1 MRLLLT
7 TQDFPP
13 DVGGTQTYA
22 AEVVA
27 GLVDAGHAVTVVC
40 PERPGASAT
49 DAGRAYRVVRIKA
62 SYDAFPFKAFTTVRR
77 LLSRNAFDGAYAISW
92 SAVVPIWLAART
104 GRTVPVALAVHG
116 RELLLRPMR
125 TRLASWAYNTMRRN
139 MVRHARLLLPVSRYT
154 ASLLTPFNVAQETI
168 HVVNNGTNPDV
179 FSPSDGSRIR
189 RELEIGDVPFLLSV
203 CRLVGRKGVDTV
215 LKALPA
221 VLSVRPDIV
230 YVVAGEGPEAGDL
243 KSLAHALGVQDNVRF
258 VGRIPY
264 ADLPAFYSA
273 AAMFVLPARQ
283 AEPDVEG
290 FGIVFLEAN
299 ACGTPVIGARA
310 GGVPDAIVDGTTGLL
325 VPPDD
330 PEALARAILDLLG
343 NPERAQAMGRAGRQR
358 VEADLNWPAVSR
370 RIGDLLE
377 HHLSPRHP

>member
-22 AEVVA
+22 AEIVA
-27 GLVDAGHAVTVVC
+27 GLVDAGHDITVVC
-40 PERPGASAT
+40 PDRPGAAAS
-49 DAGRAYRVVRIKA
+49 DASRRCRVVRVAA
-62 SYDAFPFKAFTTVRR
+62 SFDAFPFKAFMTVRR
-77 LLSRNAFDGAYAISW
+77 LLSSGAFDGAYAVSW
-92 SAVVPIWLAART
+92 SAVVPFWLAART
-104 GRTVPVALAVHG
+104 GRRIPVALAVHG
-116 RELLLRPMR
+116 RELLLEPMR

-154 ASLLTPFNVAQETI
+154 ASLLEPFGVPSDRV
-168 HVVNNGTNPDV
+168 HVVNNGTNPNA
-179 FSPSDGSRIR
+179 FSPTDGTRIR
-189 RELEIGDVPFLLSV
+189 RELDLDDRPVLLSV

-221 VLSVRPDIV
+221 VLAHRPDIM

-243 KSLAHALGVQDNVRF
+243 KSLAGALGVQDNVRF

-264 ADLPAFYSA
+264 ADLPAYYSA
-273 AAMFVLPARQ
+273 ASMFVLPARQ

-310 GGVPDAIVDGTTGLL
+310 GGVPDAIVDGETGLL

-330 PEALARAILDLLG
+330 PEALARAVMELLD
-343 NPERAQAMGRAGRQR
+343 NPDRARTMGTAGRKR
-358 VEADLNWPAVSR
+358 VEADLNWSAVSR
-370 RIGDLLE
+370 RIAHLLE
-377 HHLSPRHP
+377 THVKPPRS

>member
-27 GLVDAGHAVTVVC
+27 GLVDAGHEVTVLC
-40 PERPGASAT
+40 PYRPGATAA
-49 DAGRAYRVVRIKA
+49 DAERAYRIVRVQA
-62 SYDAFPFKAFTTVRR
+62 SFDAFPFKAFGAVRR
-77 LLSRNAFDGAYAISW
+77 LLVDGAFDGAYAVSW
-92 SAVVPIWLAART
+92 SAVVPVWLAART
-104 GRTVPVALAVHG
+104 GRRVPVGLAVHG
-116 RELLLRPMR
+116 RELLLQPMR

-139 MVRHARLLLPVSRYT
+139 MVRHARLLLPVSNYT
-154 ASLLTPFNVAQETI
+154 ASLLEPFGIPPGKI

-179 FSPSDGSRIR
+179 FTPTDGSRIR
-189 RELEIGDVPFLLSV
+189 RELQVGDRPFLLSV

-221 VLSVRPDIV
+221 VLAERPDIV

-243 KSLAHALGVQDNVRF
+243 KALASALGLLDNVRF

-264 ADLPAFYSA
+264 ADLPAYYSA
-273 AAMFVLPARQ
+273 ASMFVLPARQ

-310 GGVPDAIVDGTTGLL
+310 GGVPDAIVDGETGLL

-330 PEALARAILDLLG
+330 PEALARAILELLG
-343 NPERAQAMGRAGRQR
+343 NPERALAMGNAGRQR
-358 VEADLNWPAVSR
+358 VEADFNWPAVSK
-370 RIGDLLE
+370 RIANLLE
-377 HHLSPRHP
+377 KHLPPYRS